1 MAVRRRRPT
10 RLRCAGTALL
20 ALGVFG
26 AGCEGGG
33 AFDELHRLEP
43 DGSGSSFV
51 RVSPAVLGSEAPTE
65 TLRGRLTGPGLAVE
79 RVREEPDGRLLAE
92 LTFESVEALC
102 RAPHLRR
109 ECRYGRNET
118 GELELRM
125 SLPPRGAGSDDVPG
139 DRTTGIIEVQPSAR
153 VLRHNSGERPRRGNR
168 FRWSRPP
175 DGPGPEILLVT
186 EERTVLGY
194 AVRAM
199 ARSAAIAVALVAA
212 ALFLLV
218 REGRRRLRAAE

>member
-1 MAVRRRRPT
+1 MT
-10 RLRCAGTALL
+10 
-20 ALGVFG
+20 
-26 AGCEGGG
+26 
-33 AFDELHRLEP
+33 FD
-43 DGSGSSFV
+43 
-51 RVSPAVLGSEAPTE
+51 
-65 TLRGRLTGPGLAVE
+65 
-79 RVREEPDGRLLAE
+79 
-92 LTFESVEALC
+92 SVEALC
-102 RAPHLRR
+102 RAPLLRR
-109 ECRYGRNET
+109 ECRYGRNDA

-125 SLPPRGAGSDDVPG
+125 SLPPLGAAPDAPFGARS
-139 DRTTGIIEVQPSAR
+139 TGIVEIQPTAR

-175 DGPGPEILLVT
+175 DGSGPEILLVT

-199 ARSAAIAVALVAA
+199 GRSAAVAGALVAA